1 MPVAK
6 VRPKQ
11 LTTLLEQTKGFECIS
26 EQEIAQKPEERTV
39 NLPEIKKERQSTTTI
54 LGPVCSSLITL
65 RVYYFVVVFFLQN

>member
-6 VRPKQ
+6 VRPRQ

-39 NLPEIKKERQSTTTI
+39 NLPEIKKERQSTTTL
-54 LGPVCSSLITL
+54 LGPVCSLITL
-65 RVYYFVVVFFLQN
+65 RVYSFVVVLFLQN